1 MTPESDSPG
10 PELQDAAVL
19 VPVYPDDEGHLKVV
33 LIRRSQ
39 VGVHGGEIALPGGK
53 KNQKDSSLI
62 ETAIRETK
70 EEIGLEPDAIKI
82 LEHLPAVE
90 TIVTGYRIYPFLG
103 RIVPPP
109 AWRREKREID
119 EIIEVR
125 VKDFTRPGIHGEE
138 MRQFSF
144 WPGPLNI
151 HFYRIGSH
159 KLWGATYRIL
169 HPLIPRLLAGE
180 WPV

>member
-1 MTPESDSPG
+1 MTPKSNSPN

-19 VPVYPDDEGHLKVV
+19 VPVYSDENGHLKVV
-33 LIRRSQ
+33 LIRRSE

-53 KNQKDSSLI
+53 QNQKDGSLVA
-62 ETAIRETK
+62 TALREAK
-70 EEIGLEPDAIKI
+70 EEIGLDSEAIDI
-82 LEHLPAVE
+82 LEYLPAVD
-90 TIVTGYRIYPFLG
+90 TIVTGYRIFPFLA
-103 RIVPPP
+103 RIIPPP
-109 AWRREKREID
+109 AWWREEREIA
-119 EIIEVR
+119 EILEVR
-125 VKDFTRPGIHGEE
+125 IKDFTRPGVHGEE
-138 MRQFSF
+138 IRQFPF